1 MKKDFCEK
9 IKDSLLRQIDELVDV
24 VLHEESKKLC
34 NPGMLEIGEKEK
46 NKLQKGKLL
55 DKSE

>member
-9 IKDSLLRQIDELVDV
+9 IKDSLLRQIDDLVDV

-34 NPGMLEIGEKEK
+34 NQGMLGKREKEK

>member
-1 MKKDFCEK
+1 MKKDFYEK

-34 NPGMLEIGEKEK
+34 NPRMLEKGEKEK